1 MSHLSRS
8 MMRLLTKSLF
18 CAGLGVLAA
27 GCAGTPDAV
36 TSPAVATTPAALQAM
51 FDTYWQESLA
61 LHPLQATSI
70 GDSRYND
77 QLPNSLSAAY
87 RAKEHAFALRWLD
100 RIKAVDEA
108 TLDDA
113 DRISVDIFR
122 RNLERSLEGERFP
135 DYLIPIN
142 QFYNLGSNF
151 VQLGSGT
158 GAQPFKTVQDY
169 DNWLKRAGQIPVLFD
184 QAIANMQE
192 GVAKGIVQPGVLMT
206 KTILQLDQIIVPE
219 PEKSLFWKPVAAM
232 PASFPDAD
240 RQRLIASYRE
250 LITAT
255 LNPAY
260 VKLRDYIR
268 DDYLPKTRS
277 TVGLDQLPD
286 GAAWYAFKVKSITTT
301 DLTPAAIHELG
312 LREVAR
318 IQGEMLAVMKQVGF
332 TGDLKA
338 FFAYTN
344 SDPRFTFASEDALLK
359 EYNAFYARV
368 ELGIPALFSIAPKAG
383 FEIRP
388 VEAFRAQAQA
398 AGSYQ
403 RPSEDGSRPGIFYVN
418 TYDLPSRKT
427 WSEES
432 LFLHEAIPGHHFQIG
447 IQQELQGVPAFRRFG
462 GFTAFSEGWGLYA
475 ESLGKQLGVYTDP
488 YQYYGRLQAELWR
501 AVRLVVD
508 TGLHS
513 KGWTRQQVIDY
524 MLSTAGTSET
534 NAIAE
539 AERYMAIPGQALAYK
554 IGELTIL
561 AQRAKS
567 EKALGP
573 KFDIREFHTEV
584 LKDGAVPMDVLESKI
599 DRWIA
604 AKQAG

>member
-1 MSHLSRS
+1 MIR
-8 MMRLLTKSLF
+8 RLLL
-18 CAGLGVLAA
+18 LPAA
-27 GCAGTPDAV
+27 FLLPLVTGCALTPDDD
-36 TSPAVATTPAALQAM
+36 TRSPAAASATAATPAAMQAL
-51 FDTYWQESLA
+51 FDAYWQESLA
-61 LHPLQATSI
+61 LHPLQATSV
-70 GDSRYND
+70 GDARYND
-77 QLPNSLSAAY
+77 RLPNTLSAEY
-87 RAKEHAFALRWLD
+87 RAQEHAFDTKWLARVRAID
-100 RIKAVDEA
+100 S
-108 TLDDA
+108 TQLGPA
-113 DRISVDIFR
+113 DRLSAEILR

-135 DYLIPIN
+135 DWLMPVN
-142 QFYNLGSNF
+142 QFYNLGSTI

-158 GAQPFKTVQDY
+158 GSQPFKTVQDY
-169 DNWLKRAGQIPVLFD
+169 DNWAKRAAQVPVLLD
-184 QAIANMQE
+184 QAIANMRE
-192 GVAKGIVQPGVLMT
+192 GVTRGVVQPTVLMT
-206 KTILQLDQIIVPE
+206 KAIAQLDAVIVAIPE
-219 PEKSLFWKPVAAM
+219 QSLFWKPVTAM
-232 PASFPDAD
+232 PASFSEDDKA
-240 RQRLIASYRE
+240 RIAAQYRAM
-250 LITAT
+250 ITT
-255 LNPAY
+255 QLQPAY
-260 VKLRDYIR
+260 ERLRDYLR
-268 DDYLPKTRS
+268 DDYLPHTRAS
-277 TVGLDQLPD
+277 VGLDALPD

-301 DLTPAAIHELG
+301 DLTPEAIHELG

-318 IQGEMLAVMKQVGF
+318 IQGEMNAVMKAVGF
-332 TGDLKA
+332 EGDLKA

-344 SDPRFTFASEDALLK
+344 RDPRFTFDSEDALLK
-359 EYNAFYARV
+359 AYNAFYARV
-368 ELGIPALFSIAPKAG
+368 QLGVPKLFSVAPKAA

-447 IQQELQGVPAFRRFG
+447 IQQELKDVPAFRRFG
-462 GFTAFSEGWGLYA
+462 GVTAYSEGWGLYA
-475 ESLGKQLGVYTDP
+475 ESLGRQLGVYTDP

-513 KGWTRQQVIDY
+513 AGWTREQVIDY
-524 MLSTAGTSET
+524 MLNTAGTTET

-561 AQRAKS
+561 AQRAKA
-567 EKALGP
+567 EKALGER
-573 KFDIREFHTEV
+573 FDIREFHTEV
-584 LKDGAVPMDVLESKI
+584 LRDGAVPMDVLEAKI

-604 AKQAG
+604 MKQSTTPP